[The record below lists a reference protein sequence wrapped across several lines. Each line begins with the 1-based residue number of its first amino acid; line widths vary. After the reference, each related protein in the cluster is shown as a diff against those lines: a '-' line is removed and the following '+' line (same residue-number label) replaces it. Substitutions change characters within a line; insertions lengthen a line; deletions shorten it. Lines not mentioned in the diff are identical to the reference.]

1 MSARICRHRTAQRAP
16 GQSGGTLAGGS
27 CGCCARARGHA
38 HGTRVCSMKAWRFV
52 SSPRPRAGWR
62 ATPRNDRAS
71 AGSRCSPAPGP
82 TLLPPVHPMCAGLS
96 PAIWWPRIPTGNRQ
110 SRRVRVR
117 AARMPPAI
125 SLMTPKRAVGAGTIA
140 SAVARIGWPACQPLP
155 GNSSSTSADRGAAAP
170 SARSRTKNIHP
181 DRDWSRIQSG
191 QGTCGSW
198 AARIGTCFAVWR
210 RAGGLTAARAIVL

>member
-27 CGCCARARGHA
+27 CGCCVRARGHS
-38 HGTRVCSMKAWRFV
+38 HSTRVCSMKAWRFV

-96 PAIWWPRIPTGNRQ
+96 PAIRVASHTHRRSAKSAGARPGRANAPGNIADDAEAS
-110 SRRVRVR
+110 SRRRHDRLRSR
-117 AARMPPAI
+117 AYRLASLPAAAGQFKLHVCRPRR
-125 SLMTPKRAVGAGTIA
+125 SGAVGTI
-140 SAVARIGWPACQPLP
+140 SNEKYPP
-155 GNSSSTSADRGAAAP
+155 
-170 SARSRTKNIHP
+170 
-181 DRDWSRIQSG
+181 
-191 QGTCGSW
+191 
-198 AARIGTCFAVWR
+198 
-210 RAGGLTAARAIVL
+210 